1 MYHSRFSRLVLH
13 IVLGLTA
20 CIVVF
25 PFLWMLTVSFSE
37 QSSVLNRV
45 LIIFPSTWNIEGYK
59 EVFRQTPY
67 FRWFLNSSFITILL
81 TTLQLVFG
89 IFAAYALSRFTF
101 PGRELL
107 FFLVLCTMMIPPQA
121 IMLPSYMVITSF
133 GWVNSYWGL
142 VMPNIAKGYV
152 IFMLRQ
158 FFLQIPRQLDEAS
171 QIDGCNSLQTLYH
184 VYLVSALPAIISVT
198 LIQFVRNW
206 NDYYWALVV
215 ITEKL
220 KLTLPVAIVT
230 FRDETLVRWVPTM
243 AAAVLSVIPVVLLYL
258 FGQRYFLETN
268 LASGTK

>member
-1 MYHSRFSRLVLH
+1 MHRSNISTLALH
-13 IVLGLTA
+13 IVLGVTA
-20 CIVVF
+20 FLVVF
-25 PFLWMLTVSFSE
+25 PFIWMLMVSFS
-37 QSSVLNRV
+37 QQNSVLTRV
-45 LIIFPSTWNIEGYK
+45 FLLFPSTWSIDGYK

-67 FRWFLNSSFITILL
+67 IRWFLNSAYITLIL
-81 TTLQLVFG
+81 TTLQVMLGVFS
-89 IFAAYALSRFTF
+89 AYALSRYTF

-121 IMLPSYMVITSF
+121 IMLPSFMVITAF

-142 VMPNIAKGYV
+142 VLPHMARGYV

-158 FFLQIPRQLDEAS
+158 FFLQIPKQLDEAS
-171 QIDGCNSLQTLYH
+171 QIDGCNSLQTLYN

-215 ITEKL
+215 ISEKI
-220 KLTLPVAIVT
+220 KLTLPVAIVS
-230 FRDETLVRWVPTM
+230 FRDETMVRWVPTM
-243 AAAVLSVIPVVLLYL
+243 GAAVMSVIPVVLLYL
-258 FGQRYFLETN
+258 IGQRYFLETN